1 MAEIKIPVFESG
13 CVLTRE
19 MLDLMEN
26 MTLDLRSLLL
36 DSFSDG
42 IVSGCGAFMKD
53 GVIAVGRGI
62 VKIGN
67 HVLFIPDGME
77 ATVTPGNEW
86 HVLQLRFG
94 TAYRED
100 NFLVRKV
107 TLEITNDL
115 AGGAD
120 VIEVCRFRLQGG
132 ALLRNQYRDYQ
143 DLNTEYD
150 TVNEIYAKWSGYG
163 KETISTRVLEG
174 FAKEAMR
181 RGMQNPQDECFVQMI
196 LNLSGRSMTRDSI
209 QFYVSSRLARPYKEM
224 TNMEIYT
231 GLGEVLR
238 QLRSTKEHVPGRQR
252 DDRRI
257 IVD

>member
-26 MTLDLRSLLL
+26 MTLDLSSLLL
-36 DSFSDG
+36 DGFSDG
-42 IVSGCGAFMKD
+42 IVSGCGVSMQN
-53 GVIAVGRGI
+53 GIISIARGI
-62 VKIGN
+62 VKIKD
-67 HVLFIPDGME
+67 HVLFIPGGLE
-77 ATVTPGNEW
+77 VGVTAGNEW

-94 TAYRED
+94 TPYRED

-107 TLEITNDL
+107 TLELSNDL
-115 AGGAD
+115 SGGED

-132 ALLRNQYRDYQ
+132 AQLRNQYRDYQ

-163 KETISTRVLEG
+163 KASVSNRVLEG
-174 FAKEAMR
+174 FAKEAIR
-181 RGMQNPQDECFVQMI
+181 RGIQNPQDESFVQMV
-196 LNLSGRSMTRDSI
+196 LNLNGRSMARDSI
-209 QFYVSSRLARPYKEM
+209 QFYISSRLSRPYKDL
-224 TNMEIYT
+224 TNMEIYV